1 MKLTEYQM
9 RLHFSDP
16 HIFFVWPLP
25 TDVSGARQWTF
36 INEKLEEEY
45 WRYYWNK
52 YYSLCG
58 TE

>member
-16 HIFFVWPLP
+16 HIFIVWPIWLS
-25 TDVSGARQWTF
+25 VSGARQWTF
-36 INEKLEEEY
+36 INEKFEEEY

-52 YYSLCG
+52 YFSLCG

>member
-1 MKLTEYQM
+1 MKLTEYLL

-16 HIFFVWPLP
+16 HIFIVWPIP
-25 TDVSGARQWTF
+25 ADVRYARLWAF
-36 INEKLEEEY
+36 MNESFEKEY

-52 YYSLCG
+52 YFRLCG